1 MDCPRCGQAAK
12 PGTQFC
18 AQCGARVDTPAPQ
31 GPVYQEWAP
40 LPVETR
46 GDARARKLLVGC
58 MIGAVVLALAVV
70 GGAALLSFC
79 VKLG

>member
-1 MDCPRCGQAAK
+1 
-12 PGTQFC
+12 
-18 AQCGARVDTPAPQ
+18 
-31 GPVYQEWAP
+31 VYQEWAP

-46 GDARARKLLVGC
+46 GDARARKLLVCC